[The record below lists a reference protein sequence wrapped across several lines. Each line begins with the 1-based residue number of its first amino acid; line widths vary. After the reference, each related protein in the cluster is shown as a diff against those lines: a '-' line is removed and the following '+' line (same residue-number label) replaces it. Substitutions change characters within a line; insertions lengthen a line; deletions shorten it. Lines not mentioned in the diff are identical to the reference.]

1 MSNIVTSRIIFTDKN
16 DYDTVRN
23 IMKNKDFDLNLIA
36 RLDNDLLIKAG
47 SDYNLALKLGDELAK
62 VTDNHKIVK
71 ILSKYQHTID
81 KSLDYN
87 YSESSTPVVGFV
99 NYAIKLNQNL
109 KKYKSTH
116 WSDWVS
122 KNWGSKTNTDQ
133 TEWSDFSKGFASVVF
148 VTKGS
153 TPMAA
158 LTTLALNLNSPIKIA
173 SSYEFMPDLAVFRR
187 IDPNGEVSMIPV
199 SEPDHIN
206 KLALSNDVANL
217 DFLNIILN
225 DKP

>member
-1 MSNIVTSRIIFTDKN
+1 MSNIVTSRIIFTNKN
-16 DYDTVRN
+16 DYNNVRN
-23 IMKNKDFDLNLIA
+23 IMKNKDFDLNIITHLN
-36 RLDNDLLIKAG
+36 DDLLIKVS
-47 SDYNLALKLGDELAK
+47 SDYNLALELGKELDK
-62 VTDNHKIVK
+62 VTDNHKIIK
-71 ILSKYQHTID
+71 ILSKYQHIID
-81 KSLDYN
+81 KSVNYN
-87 YSESSTPVVGFV
+87 YSESNTPIIGFV
-99 NYAIKLNQNL
+99 NYAVRLNQNL

-122 KNWGSKTNTDQ
+122 KNWGSKSNTNQ
-133 TEWSDFSKGFASVVF
+133 TEWSDFNNGFASVVF

-158 LTTLALNLNSPIKIA
+158 LTILASTLNSHIKIA
-173 SSYEFMPDLAVFRR
+173 SSYEFMPDLAVCRR

-199 SEPDHIN
+199 SDPDYIN
-206 KLALSNDVANL
+206 TLALSNDIANL